1 MELFGGEYPLGK
13 IQSSLKDPMKKRDMI
28 NLNVPAIDDIIKT
41 LDYRDKFKRDLAMGI
56 RPEAPSQAAYD
67 QAQST
72 FETLKSQKMGMTPDS
87 AQSTLRSSLVSSPGN
102 PAVNQEDKLRWYAEN
117 AHPGG
122 PEDFYRKYEQ
132 NKVLR
137 DLGTMD
143 QAQGSRMVN
152 LGKSI
157 GGLVGGTTG
166 YIMGD
171 HSGYTTT
178 AGIGAGATAGAV
190 LDYNASKF
198 YRAGIKA
205 PLKAPGVGRSI
216 TAGLG
221 VSAEALNSKRQEI
234 PFDKLA
240 GTPYEGMFIK
250 AVQEGGNKPA
260 MLHYMLSK
268 RDPEY
273 QALTTDTEK
282 KNRIPTPQYK
292 GLGADLGSIIDNFT
306 GSDQVGLDPQE
317 RAPEGFEYGEGLPQ
331 PASIKPFS
339 FKKLFPKFSAEGSQ
353 IKQIPK
359 MKRFGVGMHGFGFD
373 SYRDLEIGGQT
384 KRFWEGSY
392 HPSEQILQ
400 KKYDSI
406 YKNSDPKQKSMFLD
420 TAGGAVVPKNEG
432 GIEFGMSRGVEAVP
446 HEHVHAQMNNLRMVH
461 PEAENAMEWYLREK
475 MKGYGVDPGVV
486 TSKMHGP
493 SEFMSIT
500 RDLLDSEST
509 RRMYE
514 MATDNKN
521 MRKNPMFTKDSRE
534 SLQKIRKFWNDAA
547 YEAENMTQEDLMAII
562 EQYKKSLRN

>member
-1 MELFGGEYPLGK
+1 
-13 IQSSLKDPMKKRDMI
+13 
-28 NLNVPAIDDIIKT
+28 
-41 LDYRDKFKRDLAMGI
+41 
-56 RPEAPSQAAYD
+56 
-67 QAQST
+67 
-72 FETLKSQKMGMTPDS
+72 MGMTPDS

-157 GGLVGGTTG
+157 GGLLGGAAG
-166 YIMGD
+166 YVLGD
-171 HSGYTTT
+171 SSGYTTT
-178 AGIGAGATAGAV
+178 AGIGAGAAAGAV
-190 LDYNASKF
+190 LDYNASNF

-292 GLGADLGSIIDNFT
+292 GLGADLGSIIDGFT

-317 RAPEGFEYGEGLPQ
+317 KAPEGFEYGEGLPQ

-353 IKQIPK
+353 IKMLPK
-359 MKRFGVGMHGFGFD
+359 MDGHGFGIKGFTFKQ
-373 SYRDLEIGGQT
+373 YRDMNVGGDQR
-384 KRFWEGSY
+384 RFWGDEL
-392 HPSEQILQ
+392 HPSEKIAG
-400 KKYDSI
+400 KKFDEAYTAQHPDRET
-406 YKNSDPKQKSMFLD
+406 YMHHSD
-420 TAGGAVVPKNEG
+420 GAVIPNPEG
-432 GIEFGMSRGVEAVP
+432 GIRFGMARGVDAVP
-446 HEHVHAQMNNLRMVH
+446 HEHVHAQIENMNKIH
-461 PEAENAMEWYLREK
+461 PAAQRALDWHYMNK
-475 MKGYGVDPGVV
+475 MRSYGIDPKVI
-486 TSKMHGP
+486 TDKMHGP
-493 SEFMSIT
+493 REMMSIT
-500 RDLLDSEST
+500 RDLLDSQKS
-509 RRMYE
+509 RMSYDLNTSS
-514 MATDNKN
+514 AKAL
-521 MRKNPMFTKDSRE
+521 RSNPYQIEGNRDTMNRLK
-534 SLQKIRKFWNDAA
+534 KFWNDAA

-562 EQYKKSLRN
+562 EQYKKTLRN